1 MTNQANHYAVILASG
16 TGVRLWPM
24 STTKKPK
31 QFLDL
36 LGIGKT
42 FVQLTYNRLKKVVP
56 EKNIIFITTQEYS
69 DLLKEQIPTLEE
81 KNILIEPRIMNT
93 AACNL
98 LAAMHI
104 HQINPEAKMIVAPSD
119 HLIYDSDEFVQYIE
133 WAFEYADTDHLILL
147 GAEPVRPEINLSYV
161 QVIDNGEPI
170 KKIKTFIDKPDIEF
184 AQSFIDSGDFLWN
197 TGILIWST
205 KAILES
211 FKMYQPVMV
220 ETLGRYFELE
230 NRDVSLLKPIYTTL
244 DVLSINKAILE
255 KAKNVYVIPTNMG
268 WNDMGTWKSIHD
280 HTPNDE
286 FGNHIRAKN
295 FLGINTVDTFIHS
308 TQDKAIVVNGLKDF
322 VVLDSEKGLLICPKS
337 EVKDIKTFVSD
348 IRLNKGEKYC

>member
-1 MTNQANHYAVILASG
+1 MNQSNHYAVILASG

-56 EKNIIFITTQEYS
+56 QENIIFITTNEFK
-69 DLLKEQIPTLEE
+69 DLLKEQIPHLED

-104 HQINPEAKMIVAPSD
+104 HKLNPEAKMIVAPSD
-119 HLIYDSDEFVQYIE
+119 HLIHDSDEFIKYINLG
-133 WAFEYADTDHLILL
+133 FEYADSDHLILL
-147 GAEPVRPEINLSYV
+147 GAEPNRPEINLSYV
-161 QVIDNGEPI
+161 QVIENGESV
-170 KKIKTFIDKPDIEF
+170 KKIKTFVDKPDLDF
-184 AQSFIDSGDFLWN
+184 AESFIQSGDFLWN

-205 KAILES
+205 KAILDS
-211 FKMYQPVMV
+211 FNKYHPLMF
-220 ETLGRYFELE
+220 ETLKSYFDLPDPNIE
-230 NRDVSLLKPIYTTL
+230 LLKSVYTTL
-244 DVLSINKAILE
+244 DIISINSAILE
-255 KAKNVYVIPTNMG
+255 KASNVYVIPTDMG

-280 HTPNDE
+280 YTPYDDY
-286 FGNHIRAKN
+286 GNHIRAKN
-295 FLGINTVDTFIHS
+295 FLGINTNNTFVHS
-308 TQDKAIVVNGLKDF
+308 TSDKAIVINGLQDF
-322 VVLDSEKGLLICPKS
+322 VVLESENGLLICPKS
-337 EVKDIKTFVSD
+337 EVKDIKTYVSD

>member
-1 MTNQANHYAVILASG
+1 MNQSNHYAVVLASG

-42 FVQLTYNRLKKVVP
+42 FVQLTFNRLKKVVP
-56 EKNIIFITTQEYS
+56 EENIIFITTNDYKA
-69 DLLKEQIPTLEE
+69 LLKEQIPTLQE

-98 LAAMHI
+98 LAAMHLNK
-104 HQINPEAKMIVAPSD
+104 INPEAKMIVAPSD
-119 HLIYDSDEFVQYIE
+119 HLIYDSDEFIKYIQI
-133 WAFEYADTDHLILL
+133 AFEYADTDHLILL
-147 GAEPVRPEINLSYV
+147 GAQPVRPEINLSYV
-161 QVIDNGEPI
+161 QVIDNGESI
-170 KKIKTFIDKPDIEF
+170 KKIKTFIDKPDFEF

-211 FKMYQPVMV
+211 FNKYQPTMV
-220 ETLGRYFELE
+220 EILNKYFELE
-230 NRDVSLLKPIYTTL
+230 ESNIDLLKPVYTTL
-244 DVLSINKAILE
+244 DVISINEGILE

-286 FGNHIRAKN
+286 FGNHIRSKN
-295 FLGINTVDTFIHS
+295 FLGINTTNTFIHS
-308 TQDKAIVVNGLKDF
+308 TQDKAIVVNGLNDF
-322 VVLDSEKGLLICPKS
+322 VVLDSEKGLIICPKS
-337 EVKDIKTFVSD
+337 EVKDIKTYVSD